1 MKLSINNI
9 EGTVLRDNEV
19 YTVKDNTNLKNLVLS
34 STALNPGQQTTG
46 HSHEGQEEIYFFV
59 SGNGAIQIDND
70 LYNASA
76 GDVFLIKDGAF
87 HKVFNKSD
95 NEQLY
100 FVCVFQGK
108 RNH

>member
-1 MKLSINNI
+1 MKVSICNI
-9 EGTVLRDNEV
+9 EGAVVKENEIYTVRDNTALE
-19 YTVKDNTNLKNLVLS
+19 NLALS

-46 HSHEGQEEIYFFV
+46 HSHAGQEEVYFFI
-59 SGNGAIQIDND
+59 SGKGAIQIDND
-70 LYNASA
+70 LFNAES

-95 NEQLY
+95 TEQLY